1 MNPILK
7 LILPKPLLD
16 DPEFVL
22 QYEGLERDDQGAIFD
37 PLSPTEW
44 IQITTKDIV
53 RGSLKI
59 KPYHKKPTPTVL
71 KAVAAYVK
79 TREEIV
85 EEQLTFETLTPQSFF
100 QSIPPLYHTLGGRSS
115 KAELQLL
122 KWEVISHT
130 TREIPIKGL
139 KLKAHA
145 LEVLFVFKCLVRKN
159 VEEVFDVTY

>member
-1 MNPILK
+1 MNPVLK

-22 QYEGLERDDQGAIFD
+22 QYEGLERDARGAIFD
-37 PLSPTEW
+37 PLNPEVW
-44 IQITTKDIV
+44 IQITPKDIV
-53 RGSLKI
+53 HGSLKI
-59 KPYHKKPTPTVL
+59 KPYVAKRVPTVL
-71 KAVAAYVK
+71 KTVAAYVK

-85 EEQLTFETLTPQSFF
+85 EKQITVETLTPQSFLK
-100 QSIPPLYHTLGGRSS
+100 SIPPLYHTLGGRSS

-130 TREIPIKGL
+130 TRDISLKGL

-145 LEVLFVFKCLVRKN
+145 LEVLFVFKCLFRQN
-159 VEEVFDVTY
+159 VEEVVDVV